1 MAIIIYYLRDLNS
14 SIFFILI
21 NIFMFLL
28 TRDLKIVVPLVL
40 LTTYLYTDCMFD
52 YKEGAKN
59 KKRKKKRKKKY
70 VNGYLYVRETM
81 EGRKKGGRTTGRK
94 NSVPLN
100 TSLWVCLQT
109 FYVTTSGPLSNY
121 QNRRGINT
129 SNRVRLDS
137 IPLSSLIWTWMNKF
151 TFYSKRVK

>member
-1 MAIIIYYLRDLNS
+1 MKQNTMDTYILSVVLTMTIIIYYLRDLNS

-40 LTTYLYTDCMFD
+40 LTTYLYTDCMFY

-59 KKRKKKRKKKY
+59 RKRKKKPKKKY

-81 EGRKKGGRTTGRK
+81 EGRKKGGT
-94 NSVPLN
+94 N
-100 TSLWVCLQT
+100 TQ
-109 FYVTTSGPLSNY
+109 
-121 QNRRGINT
+121 
-129 SNRVRLDS
+129 LDAIKVS
-137 IPLSSLIWTWMNKF
+137 TD
-151 TFYSKRVK
+151 R

>member
-1 MAIIIYYLRDLNS
+1 MKQKTMDTYILSVVFTMAIIIYYLRDLNS

-59 KKRKKKRKKKY
+59 KKRKKKRREQY
-70 VNGYLYVRETM
+70 VNGGLYVRETM
-81 EGRKKGGRTTGRK
+81 EGRKKGGT
-94 NSVPLN
+94 N
-100 TSLWVCLQT
+100 TQ
-109 FYVTTSGPLSNY
+109 
-121 QNRRGINT
+121 
-129 SNRVRLDS
+129 LDAIKVS
-137 IPLSSLIWTWMNKF
+137 TD
-151 TFYSKRVK
+151 R

>member
-1 MAIIIYYLRDLNS
+1 MKQKTMDTYILSVVFTMAIIIYYLRDLNS

-70 VNGYLYVRETM
+70 VNGYLETM
-81 EGRKKGGRTTGRK
+81 EGRKKGGT
-94 NSVPLN
+94 N
-100 TSLWVCLQT
+100 TQ
-109 FYVTTSGPLSNY
+109 
-121 QNRRGINT
+121 
-129 SNRVRLDS
+129 LDAIKVS
-137 IPLSSLIWTWMNKF
+137 TD
-151 TFYSKRVK
+151 R